1 MNYDV
6 STLAFALGKPTATG
20 QFKASAEDF
29 KVNEMLGFE
38 LTGTGEHVCLHIEK
52 QGLNTEELVK
62 ALSIALSKPVRA
74 ISYAGLK
81 DKQAVTT
88 QWISVHCPGETIEGA
103 STLTGHGWRV
113 IEASRHAKK
122 IRHGAVKSN
131 RFKLVIKEVSDVHAV
146 EERLQHIKT
155 TGVPNYFGPQRFGI
169 QGQNIVKAEQMLM
182 GERRVKDRFLKGM
195 YFSAARSFLFNQILS
210 ARVALNNWQQA
221 IPGDVMQLS
230 GSQSFFHVD
239 LPDEAIHQR
248 IQDKDIVPA
257 SILWGS
263 SPSLVSADA
272 LSVQQKALADLVHL
286 CHALEKHDLKR
297 AYRAHRLDVEQL
309 TWAWHQNQLTLEF
322 TLTTGGYA
330 TSVLRELIQ

>member
-6 STLAFALGKPTATG
+6 NTLAFALGKPSATG

-29 KVNEMLGFE
+29 KVKELLGFE
-38 LTGTGEHVCLHIEK
+38 FTGTGEHLCLHIEK
-52 QGLNTEELVK
+52 QGLNTEELIK
-62 ALSIALSKPVRA
+62 ALSKALSKPIRA

-81 DKQAVTT
+81 DKHAITT
-88 QWISVHCPGETIEGA
+88 QWVSVHCPGEQIEGA
-103 STLTGHGWRV
+103 ETLGGNGWRV
-113 IEASRHAKK
+113 IEATRHAKK

-131 RFKLVIKEVSDVHAV
+131 RFLLVIKEISDIDNV
-146 EERLQHIKT
+146 EERLKHIKT
-155 TGVPNYFGPQRFGI
+155 MGVPNYFGPQRFGI

-210 ARVALNNWQQA
+210 ARVAQNTWQQA

-230 GSQSFFHVD
+230 GSQSFFHID
-239 LPDEAIHQR
+239 LPDKAINQR

-257 SILWGS
+257 SVLWGK
-263 SPSLVSADA
+263 SPSLTSAGAQKVQQQALMGLEHLCDA
-272 LSVQQKALADLVHL
+272 LAQ
-286 CHALEKHDLKR
+286 HDLKR
-297 AYRAHRLDVEQL
+297 AYRAHRLDVEEP
-309 TWAWHQNQLTLEF
+309 TWTWHRNQLTLEF
-322 TLTTGGYA
+322 TLTAGGYA